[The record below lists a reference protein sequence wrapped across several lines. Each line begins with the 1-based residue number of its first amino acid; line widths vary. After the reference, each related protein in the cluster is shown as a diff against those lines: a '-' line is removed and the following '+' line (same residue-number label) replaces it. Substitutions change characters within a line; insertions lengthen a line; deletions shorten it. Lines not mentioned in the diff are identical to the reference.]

1 MIVWCLF
8 DDANGSWNKY
18 SKEQNEN
25 TFISIGINNNDWDN
39 YYQIDL
45 SIQNESLINKLN
57 ELPKPDIIVASPPCE
72 SWSIA
77 DNQQR
82 LWREQKGNNI
92 KVHLKSDIEH
102 NNKVMH
108 AKRKRDYYKQWR
120 TTLNG
125 ISTTLGLLKVI
136 EHFKP
141 LIWVIENPETSK
153 IWEFINENVGL
164 NGFRNKTYYNAY
176 DINFTKKPTIFFSNV
191 KLDLRLNHIKQLRKW
206 EETQGYALRS
216 SIPKDL
222 LKDIIEQI
230 TKKGVKTM
238 KELAKVKQQSV
249 EQLDLL
255 NKIIQE
261 ELKSNEIEKDK
272 AKPKKMSIDTLL
284 NFYNQVFQR
293 IYSIQAME
301 LQVEKENKK

>member
-45 SIQNESLINKLN
+45 SIQNESLIDKLN

-230 TKKGVKTM
+230 TKKGG
-238 KELAKVKQQSV
+238 ENNERISQS
-249 EQLDLL
+249 
-255 NKIIQE
+255 
-261 ELKSNEIEKDK
+261 
-272 AKPKKMSIDTLL
+272 
-284 NFYNQVFQR
+284 
-293 IYSIQAME
+293 
-301 LQVEKENKK
+301 